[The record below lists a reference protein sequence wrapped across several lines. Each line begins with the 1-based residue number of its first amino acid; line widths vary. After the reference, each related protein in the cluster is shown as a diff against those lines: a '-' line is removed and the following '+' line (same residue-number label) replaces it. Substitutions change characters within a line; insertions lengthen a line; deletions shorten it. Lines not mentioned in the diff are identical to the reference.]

1 MSKSIFTLAWKSNW
15 TGAKDGTAQG
25 VAKQRLIETLSKSN
39 ERIIND
45 PYADRFVIGASI
57 IKLMGHKLNVWLAQK
72 FAPGFHEHLVS
83 RTRFID
89 DLIKKSAASGA
100 EQYVL
105 LGAGYD
111 SRAHRLEL
119 PSSLRIFEVDQ
130 PEVQARKRSKLPKEL
145 PNSEN
150 VTYVTVDFT
159 NQSLTKQLM
168 DAGFDQSKSTVFTLE
183 GVSQYVTK
191 EAVSSTIKEMATLTQ
206 KTSSIFFISYVNEL
220 LNKNPEACFGKGYP
234 NAAKR
239 AKLITNLSAKAGEP
253 WISFYGAE
261 EIESVLSQN
270 GYSIKENVTL
280 KDLNSQYF
288 APVGRTLPENQ
299 LFYMEHFVVAKSIGY
314 KESM

>member
-25 VAKQRLIETLSKSN
+25 VAKQRLIETLSKSD

-45 PYADRFVIGASI
+45 PYADKFVIGASI

-130 PEVQARKRSKLPKEL
+130 AEVQARKRSKLPKEL

-159 NQSLTKQLM
+159 NQSLTKKLM

-206 KTSSIFFISYVNEL
+206 KASSIFFISYVNEL

-234 NAAKR
+234 KAAKR
-239 AKLITNLSAKAGEP
+239 AKLIKNLSAKAGEP

-261 EIESVLSQN
+261 EMESVLLQN

-280 KDLNSQYF
+280 EDLNSVYF
-288 APVGRTLPENQ
+288 TPVGRTLPENQ
-299 LFYMEHFVVAKSIGY
+299 IFKLEHFVIAKS
-314 KESM
+314 

>member
-15 TGAKDGTAQG
+15 TRAKDGTAQG

-130 PEVQARKRSKLPKEL
+130 AEVQTRKRSKLPKEL

-159 NQSLTKQLM
+159 NQSLTKKLM

-206 KTSSIFFISYVNEL
+206 KASSIFFISYVNEL

-239 AKLITNLSAKAGEP
+239 AKLITNLAAKAGEP
-253 WISFYGAE
+253 WVSFYGAE

-280 KDLNSQYF
+280 EDLNPVYF
-288 APVGRTLPENQ
+288 TPVGRTLPEDQ
-299 LFYMEHFVVAKSIGY
+299 IFKLEHFVIA
-314 KESM
+314 ES

>member
-25 VAKQRLIETLSKSN
+25 VAKQRLIETLSKSD

-57 IKLMGHKLNVWLAQK
+57 IKLMGHKLNVWLAQR

-83 RTRFID
+83 RTRLID

-130 PEVQARKRSKLPKEL
+130 AEVQARKRSKLPKEL

-150 VTYVTVDFT
+150 VTYVTVDLT
-159 NQSLTKQLM
+159 NQSLTKKLM

-206 KTSSIFFISYVNEL
+206 KASSIFFISYVNEL

-239 AKLITNLSAKAGEP
+239 TKLITNLAAKAGEP

-270 GYSIKENVTL
+270 GYSIKENVTM

-288 APVGRTLPENQ
+288 APVGRALPENQ
-299 LFYMEHFVVAKSIGY
+299 LFYMEHCVVAKSIGY
-314 KESM
+314 EESM